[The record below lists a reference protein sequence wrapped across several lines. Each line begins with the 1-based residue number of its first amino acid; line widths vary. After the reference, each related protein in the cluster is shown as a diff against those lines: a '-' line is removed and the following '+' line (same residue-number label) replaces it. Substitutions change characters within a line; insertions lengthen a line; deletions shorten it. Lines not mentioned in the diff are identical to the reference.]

1 MSKYTTTIYNLK
13 QMNFDFGLNDYPIFD
28 EAYRTTLNNEILD
41 YYLTAEIGFET
52 PALFKHY
59 LNSTMRLIMP
69 KYNAM
74 YVAQSQLALNPLGNV
89 DLTETSNRQK
99 EIDTTTNSQSQGT
112 GNSNSTSNANG
123 KNLFQ
128 DTPQGQL
135 ASTDLENQ
143 RWATNL
149 TLTSNGIT
157 DQSNTNTQSNV
168 NGREDKDS
176 VENYTRRIIG
186 NNGKKYNVEIY
197 AKLVNEFKNIDQL
210 IIGELREC
218 FMGVY

>member
-41 YYLTAEIGFET
+41 FYLMAEIGFET

-74 YVAQSQLALNPLGNV
+74 YVAQSQIANNPLGNV
-89 DLTETSNRQK
+89 DLTETSNRTK
-99 EIDTTTNSQSQGT
+99 EVDTTTNNQAQGNGT
-112 GNSNSTSNANG
+112 SNSTSTANG

-135 ASTDLENQ
+135 SSTDLDNQ
-143 RWATNL
+143 KWATNL
-149 TLTSNGIT
+149 TLTRNGIT
-157 DQSNTNTQSNV
+157 DESTTTTNNTI
-168 NGREDKDS
+168 NGREDKDT
-176 VENYTRRIIG
+176 VEDYTRHLLG
-186 NNGKKYNVEIY
+186 NNGRKYNVEIY
-197 AKLVNEFKNIDQL
+197 AKLVSEFRNIDQL
-210 IIGELREC
+210 IIAELRDC
-218 FMGVY
+218 FMGVL

>member
-41 YYLTAEIGFET
+41 YYLTTEIGFET

-128 DTPQGQL
+128 DTPQGEL
-135 ASTDLENQ
+135 SSTDLENQ

-176 VENYTRRIIG
+176 VENYMRHIIG
-186 NNGKKYNVEIY
+186 NNGRKYNVEIY

-218 FMGVY
+218 FMGIY

>member
-13 QMNFDFGLNDYPIFD
+13 QMHFDFGLNDYPIFD

-41 YYLTAEIGFET
+41 FYLMAEIGFET

-74 YVAQSQLALNPLGNV
+74 YVAQTQIALNPLGNV
-89 DLTETSNRQK
+89 DLTETSNRKK
-99 EIDTTTNSQSQGT
+99 EIDTTTNNQAQGNGT
-112 GNSNSTSNANG
+112 SNSTSNATG

-128 DTPQGQL
+128 DTPQGEL
-135 ASTDLENQ
+135 SSTDLENQ

-149 TLTSNGIT
+149 TLTNNGIT
-157 DQSNTNTQSNV
+157 DQSNTTTNNTI

-176 VENYTRRIIG
+176 VEDYTRHLIG
-186 NNGKKYNVEIY
+186 NNGRKYNVEIY
-197 AKLVNEFKNIDQL
+197 TKLINEFKNIDQL

-218 FMGVY
+218 FMGIY

>member
-13 QMNFDFGLNDYPIFD
+13 QMNFDFGLQDYPIFD

-41 YYLTAEIGFET
+41 FYLTAEIGFET

-74 YVAQSQLALNPLGNV
+74 YVAQTRLAENPLGNV
-89 DLTETSNRQK
+89 DLTETSTREK
-99 EIDTTTNSQSQGT
+99 EIDTTTQSTANGQGT
-112 GNSNSTSNANG
+112 TESNSTANG

-135 ASTDLENQ
+135 SSTDLDNQ
-143 RWATNL
+143 KWATNL
-149 TLTSNGIT
+149 TLNRNSIDDESTT
-157 DQSNTNTQSNV
+157 TTTNTV
-168 NGREDKDS
+168 NGNENKDS
-176 VENYTRRIIG
+176 VEEYTRHLIG
-186 NNGKKYNVEIY
+186 NNGRKYNVEIY

-210 IIGELREC
+210 IIGELRDC
-218 FMGVY
+218 FMGIY

>member
-41 YYLTAEIGFET
+41 FYLTAEIGFET

-128 DTPQGQL
+128 DTPQGEL

-186 NNGKKYNVEIY
+186 NNGRKYNVEIY

>member
-41 YYLTAEIGFET
+41 FYLMTEIGFET

-74 YVAQSQLALNPLGNV
+74 YVAQSQIALNPLGNV
-89 DLTETSNRQK
+89 DLTETSTRER
-99 EIDTTTNSQSQGT
+99 EIDTTTNSQST
-112 GNSNSTSNANG
+112 GNGNSTSTSTANG

-128 DTPQGQL
+128 DTPQGEL
-135 ASTDLENQ
+135 SSTDLENQ

-149 TLTSNGIT
+149 TLTNNGINDT
-157 DQSNTNTQSNV
+157 SNTTTNSNV
-168 NGREDKDS
+168 NGHEDKDS
-176 VENYTRRIIG
+176 VEEYTRHLIG
-186 NNGKKYNVEIY
+186 NNGRKYNVEIY
-197 AKLVNEFKNIDQL
+197 SKLVNEFRNIDQL
-210 IIGELREC
+210 IIAELRDC
-218 FMGVY
+218 FMGIY

>member
-13 QMNFDFGLNDYPIFD
+13 QMHFDFGLNDYPIFD

-41 YYLTAEIGFET
+41 FYLMAEIGFET

-74 YVAQSQLALNPLGNV
+74 YVAQSQLATNPLGNV
-89 DLTETSNRQK
+89 DLTETSTREK
-99 EIDTTTNSQSQGT
+99 EIDTTTNSTSN
-112 GNSNSTSNANG
+112 GNGSSTSTSTADG

-128 DTPQGQL
+128 DTPQGEL
-135 ASTDLENQ
+135 STTDLDNQ

-149 TLTSNGIT
+149 TLTKNGIT
-157 DQSNTNTQSNV
+157 DESNTTTSNNI
-168 NGREDKDS
+168 NGSENKDS
-176 VENYTRRIIG
+176 VEEYTRHLIG
-186 NNGKKYNVEIY
+186 NNGRKYNVEIY
-197 AKLVNEFKNIDQL
+197 AKLVNEFRNIDQL

-218 FMGVY
+218 FMGIY

>member
-128 DTPQGQL
+128 DTPQGEL

-143 RWATNL
+143 KWATNL

-186 NNGKKYNVEIY
+186 NNGRKYNVEIY